1 LIRAGERIN
10 TKIKRGFMRFIIF
23 AAFVLLLGCSNQE
36 PMPLKANAQSKGL
49 VAFGTLSSADP
60 IEAASSVVYTQLSRY
75 RNDVSKLLRARKITR
90 DRAIIART
98 TSLEIQKYLDAAVMQ
113 RNVLKIQSASK
124 QIEQA
129 FNNLGGE

>member
-1 LIRAGERIN
+1 
-10 TKIKRGFMRFIIF
+10 MRFIIF